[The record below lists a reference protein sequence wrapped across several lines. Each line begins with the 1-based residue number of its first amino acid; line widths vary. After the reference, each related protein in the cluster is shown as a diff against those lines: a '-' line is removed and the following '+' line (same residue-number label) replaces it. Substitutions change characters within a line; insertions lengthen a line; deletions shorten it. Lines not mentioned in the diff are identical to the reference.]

1 MHVAYNEIIGRP
13 NLSFSSQLYG
23 MGISVKHDDIVI
35 AAINALVRFQV
46 AI

>member
-1 MHVAYNEIIGRP
+1 MHVAYNEIID
-13 NLSFSSQLYG
+13 LSFSNQLYG